1 MVQFR
6 PHTLRYSVVTAG
18 YDDEDGNYVAGGSS
32 LSESISCRYEPNGS
46 ANSIALPNSN
56 GEVYTYSYIVYLDVT
71 CRDFSYGDIIHLYNQ
86 SGSKI
91 AEMPCKGFHRGQ
103 LNAKLWL

>member
-1 MVQFR
+1 MVQLR
-6 PHTLRYSVVTAG
+6 PHILKYSVVTAG
-18 YDDEDGNYVAGGSS
+18 YDDEDGNDVGGGSS
-32 LSESISCRYEPNGS
+32 LSESIPCRYEPNGR
-46 ANSIALPNSN
+46 AMSIALPDGN
-56 GEVYTYSYIVYLDVT
+56 GEFYTYSYIVYLDLM
-71 CRDFSYGDIIHLYNQ
+71 CRDFSYGEIIHLYNQ